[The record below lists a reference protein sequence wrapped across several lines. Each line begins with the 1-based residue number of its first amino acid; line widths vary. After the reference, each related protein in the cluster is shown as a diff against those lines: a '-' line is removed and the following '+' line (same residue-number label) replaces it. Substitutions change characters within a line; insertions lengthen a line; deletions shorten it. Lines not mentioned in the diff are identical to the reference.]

1 MSSRTDLHAKL
12 VELFESK
19 NVYYQPP
26 ENLKISYPA
35 IIYVKDDI
43 DKKSADNLGY
53 VLTHRYKV
61 TVVSAKPDHPVID
74 KLLSGLPMSSYD
86 RSYISDKMNHDVLT
100 IYY

>member
-19 NVYYQPP
+19 NVYCQPP

-35 IIYVKDDI
+35 IIYTKDDI
-43 DKKSADNLGY
+43 DKKAADDSGY
-53 VLTHRYKV
+53 LLTKRYKV
-61 TVVSAKPDHPVID
+61 TVVGSLPDNPVID
-74 KLLSGLPMSSYD
+74 KILSQIPTSSYD

-100 IYY
+100 VYY